1 MMRAPSSV
9 SLGVRPDVRETVDDR
24 PRGLVVVNL
33 HVAAAS
39 EVHEHRVG
47 VVERGLQ
54 AVRDE
59 WRREFSAL
67 FHGHSRE
74 LVLVGRGKGGRGG
87 PAATTQEPGG
97 TEGPESADHAG
108 GGDRTK
114 DWSSEEGHEP
124 QRRDET
130 GEACHGEGGDQVLL
144 SLMLSRGRRRARGE
158 TAPDTWMRVGAWMRA
173 RALRHRWIHQL
184 AVHVDL
190 GPLQLYALGSAH
202 GDLLR
207 SRRVV
212 RVVRGVRGRMH
223 EATRQ
228 SVARAALGGDVF
240 VMRAGLARGGRIW
253 CT

>member
-1 MMRAPSSV
+1 M
-9 SLGVRPDVRETVDDR
+9 
-24 PRGLVVVNL
+24 NL
-33 HVAAAS
+33 NVAAAS

-47 VVERGLQ
+47 VVEGGLE

-59 WRREFSAL
+59 WCRELSTL
-67 FHGHSRE
+67 FHRHSRE

-130 GEACHGEGGDQVLL
+130 GEACHGEGGNQVLL
-144 SLMLSRGRRRARGE
+144 SLLLSRLLSRGRRRARGE
-158 TAPDTWMRVGAWMRA
+158 TAPGTWMRA
-173 RALRHRWIHQL
+173 RALRCRWIHQL

-223 EATRQ
+223 EATSH

-240 VMRAGLARGGRIW
+240 VMRASLARGGRIW
-253 CT
+253 CA